1 MLEDRC
7 SLVILVRETAHQ
19 QKIQEYRDLHRRQGD
34 EIKKKDHAALDAA
47 QKAGQHPPGRAAH
60 PLGSQRS
67 LFAHVRAQRDQCSGA
82 SGYGRQRRGE
92 GDAQVADSAARRVLC
107 QTEGEAR
114 QAERGQA
121 VGVVVDARGGCA
133 CGGEGRAPDDCAVVE
148 GKPDRAGEGY
158 TDCATALA
166 GWAHRE
172 GHPEGATEAGG
183 RAESGRRRRGRRD
196 GQPWWQSWP
205 EAWEKIVMAG
215 YGREARAGAGASTRT
230 CTDAWEF
237 IPSKLQN
244 SLNSG
249 CMRRKDGVGFA
260 VYALRVLDDV
270 RPTTENF
277 TWPAGARGALRRCAG
292 WHRPPWRRRG
302 RPVVILVIGGSRGR
316 YTPKLLGPPRHPAH
330 SFHISFGQPKL
341 RVLARPEVGES
352 VSYMCFPPGL

>member
-1 MLEDRC
+1 M
-7 SLVILVRETAHQ
+7 
-19 QKIQEYRDLHRRQGD
+19 
-34 EIKKKDHAALDAA
+34 
-47 QKAGQHPPGRAAH
+47 
-60 PLGSQRS
+60 
-67 LFAHVRAQRDQCSGA
+67 
-82 SGYGRQRRGE
+82 
-92 GDAQVADSAARRVLC
+92 
-107 QTEGEAR
+107 
-114 QAERGQA
+114 
-121 VGVVVDARGGCA
+121 GVVVDARGGCA

-172 GHPEGATEAGG
+172 GHPEGTTEAGG
-183 RAESGRRRRGRRD
+183 RAGSGRRRRGRRD

-205 EAWEKIVMAG
+205 EAWEKIVIAG

-277 TWPAGARGALRRCAG
+277 TWPASARGALRRCAG
-292 WHRPPWRRRG
+292 GHRPPWRRRG

-316 YTPKLLGPPRHPAH
+316 YTPKLLGPPRHPLFPYQFWEAKVT
-330 SFHISFGQPKL
+330 GVGTARRWRK
-341 RVLARPEVGES
+341 RVVYVLSSWPLTAWSWHCTHYTGRGVMKFYESERSTCPGYGSARVADGGTERSPLSGFFENGGGS
-352 VSYMCFPPGL
+352 